1 MNYKVLFID
10 EESTQHD
17 DFKDH
22 FEENW
27 PEAVCECL
35 FPAKTIKEMM
45 DLLEKKHPDAVIIDY
60 QLNDKKEDISY
71 NVGYNGVDLLN
82 TIHNQL
88 SDFPCFVLTSFDEN
102 AVVDSDDV
110 NFVYV
115 KKVLQ
120 FSSANGEKVSFAQ
133 RVKSQIDKYRI
144 RIAKARKDLLSLIE
158 KREKGNATVL
168 DEERI
173 IELDTFLEKT
183 YGKDNSIPSEL
194 KHTSN
199 LEKLNS
205 LIDKVDCLISK
216 MN

>member
-35 FPAKTIKEMM
+35 FPAKTIEEMM

-120 FSSANGEKVSFAQ
+120 FSSANGERVSFAQ

>member
-35 FPAKTIKEMM
+35 FPAKTIEEMM

-110 NFVYV
+110 NFVYI
-115 KKVLQ
+115 KKVLK
-120 FSSANGEKVSFAQ
+120 FSSANGERVSFAQ

-205 LIDKVDCLISK
+205 LIVKVDCLISK

>member
-1 MNYKVLFID
+1 MTYKVLFID

-22 FEENW
+22 FELNW

-45 DLLEKKHPDAVIIDY
+45 DLLEKKHPDAVIVDY

-173 IELDTFLEKT
+173 IELDTFLEKS

>member
-1 MNYKVLFID
+1 M
-10 EESTQHD
+10 
-17 DFKDH
+17 
-22 FEENW
+22 
-27 PEAVCECL
+27 
-35 FPAKTIKEMM
+35 
-45 DLLEKKHPDAVIIDY
+45 
-60 QLNDKKEDISY
+60 
-71 NVGYNGVDLLN
+71 
-82 TIHNQL
+82 

-120 FSSANGEKVSFAQ
+120 FSSANGERVSFAQ

>member
-35 FPAKTIKEMM
+35 FPAKTIEEMM

-158 KREKGNATVL
+158 KREKGKATVL

>member
-35 FPAKTIKEMM
+35 FPAKTIEEMM
-45 DLLEKKHPDAVIIDY
+45 DLLEKKHPDAVIVDY
-60 QLNDKKEDISY
+60 QLNNKKEDISY

-173 IELDTFLEKT
+173 IELDTFLEKS

>member
-35 FPAKTIKEMM
+35 FPAKTIEEMM

>member
-115 KKVLQ
+115 
-120 FSSANGEKVSFAQ
+120 
-133 RVKSQIDKYRI
+133 
-144 RIAKARKDLLSLIE
+144 
-158 KREKGNATVL
+158 
-168 DEERI
+168 
-173 IELDTFLEKT
+173 
-183 YGKDNSIPSEL
+183 
-194 KHTSN
+194 
-199 LEKLNS
+199 LNS
-205 LIDKVDCLISK
+205 ATL
-216 MN
+216 